1 MKQMKNTLT
10 TLLLLFVMTVSAQDA
25 KFEKSIMKDL
35 DLMENA
41 GTNEEWQS
49 ITNSFERIAAA
60 EPKQWL
66 ANYYAGMSN
75 ILTGMRQESNDKK
88 DEYYNKAL
96 SYVEKADELS
106 ADNSEIFVLKSWIL
120 GMKISIDPMNRG
132 REMGA
137 EAGTLTSRARELD
150 PSNPRAYYLMGQSAM
165 YTPEQFG
172 GGKKIAMP
180 LLETSLEKFKTFKP
194 SSPIMP
200 RWGERQAQAAM
211 EQCQK
216 M

>member
-1 MKQMKNTLT
+1 
-10 TLLLLFVMTVSAQDA
+10 MTVNAQDA
-25 KFEKSIMKDL
+25 KFEKSIMKNL
-35 DLMENA
+35 DQMENA

-66 ANYYAGMSN
+66 AYYYAGMSN

-88 DEYYNKAL
+88 DAYYDKAL
-96 SYVEKADELS
+96 TYVNKADELS
-106 ADNSEIFVLKSWIL
+106 ADNSEIYVLKSWAL

-132 REMGA
+132 RELGA
-137 EAGTLTSRARELD
+137 EAGMLASRAKELD
-150 PSNPRAYYLMGQSAM
+150 PSNPRPYYLMGQSAM

-172 GGKKIAMP
+172 GGKERAMP

-194 SSPIMP
+194 TSPIMP
-200 RWGERQAQAAM
+200 RWGERQTEAAM
-211 EQCQK
+211 EQCKK